1 MASDGF
7 CYRKYGENM
16 ADLAV
21 SYWQVMLIMKFSGS
35 IKVQAKP
42 CGTGHSRCKCGD

>member
-1 MASDGF
+1 
-7 CYRKYGENM
+7 M

-21 SYWQVMLIMKFSGS
+21 SYWQMMLIMKFSGS

-42 CGTGHSRCKCGD
+42 KSTGHSHCKCGD